1 MPRSTRKGL
10 YRVIYLVGGR
20 RATVPATLQFDAAM
34 REFAAL
40 KRRGFT
46 TWIESDSG
54 EFVPVEGA
62 MRKPKEIV
70 DEHRVADFNSIPELI
85 EHAKGEGASAILVAG
100 QQVTLYF
107 PRRDGRYDA
116 ATIWN
121 QNGYWH
127 APSKSARTIVT
138 RLPAGAESIGSHTQR
153 VGRRASEAPRRRL
166 SRPNLKMTPESAL
179 QLAGELSQAV
189 GGSKPRTLPGGY
201 RFSDKNEA
209 AQFTTYSPEYSQK
222 VVCVVSVF
230 EDGSTAI
237 GIFSDEGLSGTATY
251 ENITHFTYDGA
262 DIPVMKKDIEWVWE
276 TVDGY
281 AASWQ
286 EDEDGEVDE
295 ASRRNVHEAK
305 TATMYQEAQIFIN
318 GQFQVGFTFTPT
330 RGPADAARA
339 VLSLARNGDVIEVK
353 QDREVWTYDVTRK
366 PGQPATIVER
376 LIGLYGD
383 SEMRESALTTKEKV
397 VLLAIAT
404 SEYRMGPIEDNEAV
418 WSGDLQAAGISPRSM
433 GGVLASLQKK
443 GLIGLYGDGKEATVD
458 FTPEGIAAVQALRGG
473 STGHH
478 VSERE
483 PSFKRPGAR
492 VKYNYTDGP
501 IPPGTMGTIIG
512 FLPKSYQAQIRWDN
526 DSVSN
531 HTPDE
536 YDVIRRK

>member
-153 VGRRASEAPRRRL
+153 VGRRAGEAPRRRL

-209 AQFTTYSPEYSQK
+209 AQFTTYSPEYNQK

-251 ENITHFTYDGA
+251 ENIAHFTYDGA

-286 EDEDGEVDE
+286 DDEGGEVDE
-295 ASRRNVHEAK
+295 ARHIGLEPMSA
-305 TATMYQEAQIFIN
+305 TAFIELISSLQPADRQTRIRFDPSLAGERGGGSVYVNFIN
-318 GQFQVGFTFTPT
+318 LPPGIGGAGGGAEAENNRASFHVRGFAHDPTIPVSKVKVEQSNNVFRRTVPFRARTGSPEVVARHISAYLANVVATVPPHFTHT
-330 RGPADAARA
+330 ARA
-339 VLSLARNGDVIEVK
+339 VSETGKIAKRFRVGDRVK
-353 QDREVWTYDVTRK
+353 MSPDALENYGEDYRDYVFTVVHVATKYMPSQEFFAKGAPQGYH
-366 PGQPATIVER
+366 PGF
-376 LIGLYGD
+376 D
-383 SEMRESALTTKEKV
+383 
-397 VLLAIAT
+397 
-404 SEYRMGPIEDNEAV
+404 
-418 WSGDLQAAGISPRSM
+418 
-433 GGVLASLQKK
+433 
-443 GLIGLYGDGKEATVD
+443 
-458 FTPEGIAAVQALRGG
+458 PEGG
-473 STGHH
+473 SAIYDLNFDNGQSLPH
-478 VSERE
+478 SLYDWELE
-483 PSFKRPGAR
+483 PAPTS
-492 VKYNYTDGP
+492 T
-501 IPPGTMGTIIG
+501 
-512 FLPKSYQAQIRWDN
+512 KS
-526 DSVSN
+526 
-531 HTPDE
+531 
-536 YDVIRRK
+536 RRSR